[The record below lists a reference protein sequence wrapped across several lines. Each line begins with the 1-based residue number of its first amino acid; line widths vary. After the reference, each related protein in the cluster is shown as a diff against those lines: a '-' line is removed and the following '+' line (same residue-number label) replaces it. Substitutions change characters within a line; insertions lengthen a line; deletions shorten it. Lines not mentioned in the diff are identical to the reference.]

1 MAVHQR
7 GVSLGKLTPRLKGVV
22 TQAAESILV
31 GSSASRPVVLG
42 HLPDART
49 TLDEVHH
56 FVGTLLEHGAIGF
69 KTAKRA
75 AARKA
80 APESQSLPT
89 HTLQTRGGK
98 TVLKRIRFSCGSL
111 ASPP

>member
-1 MAVHQR
+1 MAVHRR

-75 AARKA
+75 AAAKRA
-80 APESQSLPT
+80 TPESQVLPT
-89 HTLQTRGGK
+89 HSLQTRGGK
-98 TVLKRIRFSCGSL
+98 IALKRIRFSCGGS
-111 ASPP
+111 SR